1 MTGRK
6 RHIVVDTMGMLLT
19 VVVQPADVQD
29 RHGAKLVLNR
39 LIGRSPRLELVWAD
53 AGYAGQLVDWVQS
66 HTGWL
71 LEIVKRPRASHQF
84 EVLPKRWIV
93 ERTLAWLGRCAVA

>member
-29 RHGAKLVLNR
+29 WHGAKLVLNR

-93 ERTLAWLGRCAVA
+93 ERTMPWLADAVA